1 MPPFSPLKPDKN
13 ETKQKTEIQME
24 ISHSL
29 SLSHAHTHTH
39 SKSWDFSDWKSVT
52 LLENGGLK

>member
-29 SLSHAHTHTH
+29 SLTHTRTH
-39 SKSWDFSDWKSVT
+39 TQKAGIFRIGNQLRS
-52 LLENGGLK
+52 